1 MEMKGLVAIVTGA
14 SRGIGR
20 AIAKEYARHG
30 AKVVVAARPDTPTGL
45 QDTVFETAKV
55 IQQEGGEALPVA
67 CDVAEE
73 QQVDDMVRQATE
85 HYGRIDVLVNNAGI
99 FFPLTHCVEIEP
111 DRWDQLMAV
120 NVRGPYLTC
129 RRVLP
134 TMIGQRRGS
143 IINVGSAGGIIPR
156 SGSSDY
162 SSSKAALHMFSLCLA
177 EEVREYNIAVNV
189 LDPGGVKTEW
199 NEVIGRPPPWNER
212 VDPVEVCPSAVH
224 LALQSADTL
233 TGQVL
238 RRIDFGKAWS

>member
-1 MEMKGLVAIVTGA
+1 MEMKGLVVIVTGA

-20 AIAKEYARHG
+20 AIAKEYARRG
-30 AKVVVAARPDTPTGL
+30 AKVVVAARFNTPTGL
-45 QDTVFETAKV
+45 PDTVYETAKA

-67 CDVAEE
+67 CDVANE
-73 QQVDDMVRQATE
+73 QQVHEMVKQANE

-99 FFPLTHCVEIEP
+99 FFPLRNCVEIEP

-129 RRVLP
+129 RCVLP
-134 TMIGQRRGS
+134 TMIAQRRGS
-143 IINVGSAGGIIPR
+143 IINVGSTGGVVAR
-156 SGSSDY
+156 AGSSDY

-177 EEVREYNIAVNV
+177 EEVREHNIAVNV

-199 NEVIGRPPPWNER
+199 NKVVERPPPYNER
-212 VDPVEVCPSAVH
+212 ADPEEVCPSAVH

-238 RRIDFGKAWS
+238 RRSDFGTTWP